1 MDVIEREGIKVPN
14 AVIVSGLTNTKVD
27 EEIYEFLKQFG
38 SIDRIIK
45 VSDQKSELYGKA
57 LVEYASGAA
66 VETLEKDLPYDRP
79 SDSDKNVVF
88 HIEALASVYSSEKGT
103 DLTKTFLSD
112 LQNIAKLS
120 GKSFE
125 HLLHDELSRITGLI
139 KVQSDTVVPQDSAV
153 GSAETAT
160 GPISPDATP
169 IDSGTDGQNLSLDP
183 PNLTFRPPENA
194 LPTQVG
200 SVTSFFPSAENLNPP
215 EVQRVVVEHIVKS
228 SDLSS
233 QIHAPVKLRPFS
245 GKVPCPNFEVDYD
258 TWRNSIECHLAD
270 PTVSSAQLV
279 RRIVDS
285 LLPPAATVVK
295 SLGPHA
301 NPTAFLDLLD
311 SAYATVEDGDELFA
325 QFLSVNQ
332 NSGEKPSNYLQRLQ
346 TLLNRIVKMKT
357 ISSQDSDKQLLKQF
371 CRGCWNNV
379 LINNL
384 QLERRKDN
392 PPTFPEFL
400 LLLRTEEDKQT
411 AKANRM
417 KQHLGFQKPKA
428 QAAAQVHEAF
438 LEDTYESPQSFSS
451 QPQAMK
457 QLQKQIVELQA
468 QITALSSPKP
478 QVSAANKP
486 AKKKEKDI
494 KYKEKSAN
502 KKTTPPKLTSE
513 ATTETVKPKPK
524 PWYCFRCGEDGH
536 IATSCNDPPNP
547 TLVSAKRTLLKEKQ
561 QAWEKDNPTPD
572 KHLN

>member
-14 AVIVSGLTNTKVD
+14 AIIVSGLTNTDVD
-27 EEIYEFLKQFG
+27 EEIHEFLKQFG
-38 SIDRIIK
+38 SINRMIQ
-45 VSDQKSELYGKA
+45 VSDQTSELYGKA

-66 VETLEKDLPYDRP
+66 VETLEKSLPLDRL
-79 SDSDKNVVF
+79 SDSDKNVIF
-88 HIEALASVYSSEKGT
+88 HVEALASVYSSTKGT
-103 DLTKTFLSD
+103 DLTKAFLSN

-125 HLLHDELSRITGLI
+125 HLLRDELARITGLI
-139 KVQSDTVVPQDSAV
+139 KEQSDSGVHQDTVMAP
-153 GSAETAT
+153 AETAT
-160 GPISPDATP
+160 GPISPDATQTDSVSDEQNP
-169 IDSGTDGQNLSLDP
+169 ILDP
-183 PNLTFRPPENA
+183 LSSIFRPPSNA
-194 LPTQVG
+194 VPTQIG
-200 SVTSFFPSAENLNPP
+200 PAPSFLPSAEQFNPP
-215 EVQRVVVEHIVKS
+215 EVQRLVVEHIVKS

-233 QIHAPVKLRPFS
+233 QIHAPTKLRPFS

-295 SLGPHA
+295 SLGPSA
-301 NPTAFLDLLD
+301 SPKAFLDLLD

-325 QFLSVNQ
+325 QFLNVNQ

-346 TLLNRIVKMKT
+346 TFLNRIVKMKT
-357 ISSQDSDKQLLKQF
+357 ISPQDSDKQLLKQF
-371 CRGCWNNV
+371 CRGCWNNA

-384 QLERRKDN
+384 QLEQRKDK

-428 QAAAQVHEAF
+428 QAAVHVHDAYLSDPF
-438 LEDTYESPQSFSS
+438 DSPQSLSA
-451 QPQAMK
+451 QPPAMQ

-468 QITALSSPKP
+468 QIAALSSPK
-478 QVSAANKP
+478 QQMSVANKP
-486 AKKKEKDI
+486 VKKREPDKQ
-494 KYKEKSAN
+494 KEKSVN
-502 KKTTPPKLTSE
+502 IKTTTPKRTSE
-513 ATTETVKPKPK
+513 ATSVTVKPKPK

-536 IATSCNDPPNP
+536 IATSCDEPPNP
-547 TLVSAKRTLLKEKQ
+547 TLVSAKRTQLKEKQ
-561 QAWEKDNPTPD
+561 QAWEKDNSTSG

>member
-1 MDVIEREGIKVPN
+1 MDVIKNEGIKVPN
-14 AVIVSGLTNTKVD
+14 AVIVSGLTNTDLD
-27 EEIYEFLKQFG
+27 EEIYEDLKQFG
-38 SIDRIIK
+38 SVNRIVK
-45 VSDQKSELYGKA
+45 VLDKTSEFYGKA
-57 LVEYASGAA
+57 FVEYASGAA
-66 VETLEKDLPYDRP
+66 VETLEKDLPLDRT
-79 SDSDKNVVF
+79 SDTDDNVVF
-88 HIEALASVYSSEKGT
+88 HVEALSSVYSSEKGT

-125 HLLHDELSRITGLI
+125 NLLHDELARITGLL
-139 KVQSDTVVPQDSAV
+139 KERDESGRPQGTVVAP
-153 GSAETAT
+153 AETAT
-160 GPISPDATP
+160 DSVSPDDTQM
-169 IDSGTDGQNLSLDP
+169 DSVNDEQRPLDP
-183 PNLTFRPPENA
+183 LSPPFRPMANA
-194 LPTQVG
+194 MPIQLPVSSLLQT
-200 SVTSFFPSAENLNPP
+200 AEQFTPP

-233 QIHAPVKLRPFS
+233 QIHASVKVRPFS
-245 GKVPCPNFEVDYD
+245 GKVPCPNFEVDYE

-285 LLPPAATVVK
+285 LLPPAVSVVK
-295 SLGPHA
+295 SLGYQA
-301 NPTAFLDLLD
+301 NPKAFLDLLD

-325 QFLSVNQ
+325 QFLNVNQ

-357 ISSQDSDKQLLKQF
+357 ILPQDSDKQLLKQF
-371 CRGCWNNV
+371 CRGCWSNV

-384 QLERRKDN
+384 QLEQRKKN

-428 QAAAQVHEAF
+428 QVAVQVHEAYMG
-438 LEDTYESPQSFSS
+438 DTYDPPQSFSS
-451 QPQAMK
+451 EQPAMK
-457 QLQKQIVELQA
+457 RLQKQIVELQA
-468 QITALSSPKP
+468 QIAALSSSKQQTSPT
-478 QVSAANKP
+478 NKSV
-486 AKKKEKDI
+486 KKKEK
-494 KYKEKSAN
+494 EKRQEKPVN
-502 KKTTPPKLTSE
+502 KKTSTSKLTSE
-513 ATTETVKPKPK
+513 ATSTTVRSKPR
-524 PWYCFRCGEDGH
+524 PWYCFSCGEDGH
-536 IATSCNDPPNP
+536 IATNCDDPPNP

-561 QAWEKDNPTPD
+561 QAWEKDHPIPD